1 MHFDNEFER
10 ARLIPFAIDLNS
22 KPRYLSLY
30 LWLLT
35 SVRKPTSAAEDR
47 YIYAHIRTR
56 NKIRGSL
63 GVLKSRTI
71 QIGTLMWRSS
81 SLYTQDSLQNYSAVA
96 VLHNICVTNNDHKC
110 RALVKICSLSPV
122 MGRPTSPYE

>member
-35 SVRKPTSAAEDR
+35 SVRKSTSAAEDR
-47 YIYAHIRTR
+47 YNYAHIRTR
-56 NKIRGSL
+56 NTIRGSL
-63 GVLKSRTI
+63 GELKSRSI
-71 QIGTLMWRSS
+71 QMCTLTWRSS
-81 SLYTQDSLQNYSAVA
+81 SLYT
-96 VLHNICVTNNDHKC
+96 
-110 RALVKICSLSPV
+110 
-122 MGRPTSPYE
+122 